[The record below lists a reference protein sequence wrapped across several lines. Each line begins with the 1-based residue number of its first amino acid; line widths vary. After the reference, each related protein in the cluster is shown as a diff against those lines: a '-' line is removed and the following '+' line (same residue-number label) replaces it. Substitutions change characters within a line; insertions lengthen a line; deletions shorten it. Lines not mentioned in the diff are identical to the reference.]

1 MSLFWEEMAIEPP
14 HSPERCPRGRNAHYG
29 ICYDEMLTPEVRSTL
44 ACTLEPGHEDDHAA
58 EIGISDEGLC
68 DQDMWLSWRAGVP
81 GARKIH
87 QPGTC
92 NWAVGEMGVNPCLL
106 FDGHPGMHL
115 GQGIG
120 LVGEEGLNRHG
131 ERPYDDTSPRAAQSA
146 PAAAYS
152 GPGSRSGLR

>member
-1 MSLFWEEMAIEPP
+1 
-14 HSPERCPRGRNAHYG
+14 
-29 ICYDEMLTPEVRSTL
+29 
-44 ACTLEPGHEDDHAA
+44 
-58 EIGISDEGLC
+58 
-68 DQDMWLSWRAGVP
+68 MWLSWRVGVP

-106 FDGHPGMHL
+106 FDRHPGMHL

-120 LVGEEGLNRHG
+120 LVDEEGLNRHG
-131 ERPYDDTSPRAAQSA
+131 ERPYDDTSPRAARSA
-146 PAAAYS
+146 PAVAYS